1 MWVRGIRSFATGS
14 IAVVGMISGSRK
26 SDFPVVNRPGSTT
39 IECFDE
45 LVIELKVR
53 DGDGIV
59 GDDGKASNGIISS
72 ETFGSGGTRSS
83 VEDIGEIKEIGGN
96 HIDVE

>member
-1 MWVRGIRSFATGS
+1 MRVRGILSFATDP
-14 IAVVGMISGSRK
+14 IVVGMISGSRK
-26 SDFPVVNRPGSTT
+26 GNFPIDNTRPGSTT
-39 IECFDE
+39 IKCFDE

-72 ETFGSGGTRSS
+72 ETLGSGGTRSS
-83 VEDIGEIKEIGGN
+83 VEYIGEIKEIGGN
-96 HIDVE
+96 HTDVE